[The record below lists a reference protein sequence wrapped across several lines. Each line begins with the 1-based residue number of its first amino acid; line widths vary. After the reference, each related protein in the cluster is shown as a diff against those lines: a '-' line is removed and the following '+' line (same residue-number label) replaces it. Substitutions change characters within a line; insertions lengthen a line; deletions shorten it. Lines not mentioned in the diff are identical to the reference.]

1 MARTIPD
8 LDERDFTVRDQLR
21 QQLRQLREDQG
32 ISQRELAERIGCD
45 ASGIRRLER
54 QGVLQSRLGTTIRW
68 AGGLRHTLVTEP
80 VGFPPPRRVWRPPAA
95 TGVDAILAMLV
106 HTEGITGDDWAAPRL
121 IGTLVGIRVACGVTQ
136 RELAGR
142 LHLSEQAVSF
152 METATMDSAL
162 VVVQRYARAVA
173 VCSQWRSG
181 YLGVWLQPVV
191 PEPQHAVDSCSGDTP
206 VLVPSA

>member
-32 ISQRELAERIGCD
+32 VSQRELGERIGAD

-54 QGVLQSRLGTTIRW
+54 QGVLQSRLGTTRRW
-68 AGGLRHTLVTEP
+68 AGGLHHHLVTEP
-80 VGFPPPRRVWRPPAA
+80 VGFPPARKMWRSPTAS
-95 TGVDAILAMLV
+95 GVDAILALLV
-106 HTEGITGDDWAAPRL
+106 HTEGLAGDDWAAPRL
-121 IGTLVGIRVACGVTQ
+121 IADLVGIRVACGVTQ
-136 RELAGR
+136 RDLARR
-142 LHLSEQAVSF
+142 LDLTEQAVSF

-162 VVVQRYARAVA
+162 VVLQRYPRAVA
-173 VCSQWRSG
+173 ACSQWRG
-181 YLGVWLQPVV
+181 GHLAVRLEPIVQ
-191 PEPQHAVDSCSGDTP
+191 EPQHTVDSCSGDTA